1 MPMRKISTLNYL
13 INSYQAGKRNVDC
26 TYLSAF
32 NNEKNQELKA
42 TEENVPS
49 QSCIDAILSFAAQ
62 YDVLNSQRTGSIELN
77 LN

>member
-13 INSYQAGKRNVDC
+13 INSYQTGKKNVDW

-32 NNEKNQELKA
+32 DNEKNQALNV
-42 TEENVPS
+42 TEEYEPS
-49 QSCIDAILSFAAQ
+49 KNCIDSILSYAAQ
-62 YDVLNSQRTGSIELN
+62 YDVLNSQSTGSIELN